1 MINTQKKG
9 DINHTLEKRSSIATN
24 KVLKNTYMLLAMTL
38 AFSALVAAAV
48 VTLNLPSPGFII
60 TLVGVY
66 GLMYLTEKNRNNSM
80 GILFVFM
87 FTGFLGYTVGPLINR
102 YLGAGMGDI
111 VVMAFAGTAFTFF
124 ALSAYVLTTKKD
136 MSFLNGMMMAGFV
149 VLLIAMVGNFFLQ
162 IPALSLAISA
172 MFILFS
178 SAAILMQT
186 SSIIHGGETS
196 YISAT
201 VTIFLSLYN
210 IFVSLL
216 QILGIMGSDD

>member
-1 MINTQKKG
+1 MQQRTIQTQSQASV
-9 DINHTLEKRSSIATN
+9 LATN

-38 AFSALVAAAV
+38 AFSALVASAV
-48 VTLNLPSPGFII
+48 VTLNLPSPGIII
-60 TLVGVY
+60 TLIGVY

-80 GILFVFM
+80 GILFVFL
-87 FTGFLGYTVGPLINR
+87 FTGFLGYTVGPLINM
-102 YLGAGMGDI
+102 YLGAGMGD
-111 VVMAFAGTAFTFF
+111 VVVLALAGTAFTFF

-136 MSFLNGMMMAGFV
+136 MSFLSGMMMAGFV
-149 VLLIAMVGNFFLQ
+149 VLIVAMIGNIFLQ

-178 SAAILMQT
+178 SGAILMQT

-201 VTIFLSLYN
+201 VTIFVSLYN

-216 QILGIMGSDD
+216 QILGIMSSDD

>member
-1 MINTQKKG
+1 
-9 DINHTLEKRSSIATN
+9 
-24 KVLKNTYMLLAMTL
+24 V
-38 AFSALVAAAV
+38 VA
-48 VTLNLPSPGFII
+48 LNLPAPGIII

-80 GILFVFM
+80 GILFVFL
-87 FTGFLGYTVGPLINR
+87 FTGFLGYTVGPLISM
-102 YLGAGMGDI
+102 YLGAGMGD
-111 VVMAFAGTAFTFF
+111 VVVLALAGTAFTFF
-124 ALSAYVLTTKKD
+124 GLSAYVLTTKKD

-149 VLLIAMVGNFFLQ
+149 VLIVAMIGNIFLQ

-178 SAAILMQT
+178 SGAILMQT
-186 SSIIHGGETS
+186 SAIIHGGETS

-201 VTIFLSLYN
+201 VTIFVSLYN

-216 QILGIMGSDD
+216 QILGIMGGDD

>member
-1 MINTQKKG
+1 MQQRTIQTQSQASV
-9 DINHTLEKRSSIATN
+9 LATN
-24 KVLKNTYMLLAMTL
+24 KVLRNTYMLLAMTL
-38 AFSALVAAAV
+38 AFSAIIAAAV
-48 VTLNLPSPGFII
+48 VTLNLPAPGFII

-80 GILFVFM
+80 GILFVFL

-102 YLGAGMGDI
+102 YIGAGMGDI
-111 VVMAFAGTAFTFF
+111 VVLAFAGTAFTFF

-136 MSFLNGMMMAGFV
+136 MSFLSGMMMAGFV
-149 VLLIAMVGNFFLQ
+149 VLIVAMIGNIFLQ

-178 SAAILMQT
+178 SGAILMQT

-201 VTIFLSLYN
+201 VTIFVSLYN

>member
-1 MINTQKKG
+1 MQQRTIQTQSQ
-9 DINHTLEKRSSIATN
+9 TSVLATN

-38 AFSALVAAAV
+38 AFSALVAGAV

-80 GILFVFM
+80 GILFVFL
-87 FTGFLGYTVGPLINR
+87 FTGFLGYTIGPLINR

-149 VLLIAMVGNFFLQ
+149 VLIVAMIGNIFLQ

-216 QILGIMGSDD
+216 QILGIMSSDD

>member
-1 MINTQKKG
+1 MQQRTIQTQSQASV
-9 DINHTLEKRSSIATN
+9 LATN

>member
-1 MINTQKKG
+1 
-9 DINHTLEKRSSIATN
+9 
-24 KVLKNTYMLLAMTL
+24 MLLAMTL
-38 AFSALVAAAV
+38 AFSAIIAAAV
-48 VTLNLPSPGFII
+48 VTLNLPAPGFII

-80 GILFVFM
+80 GILFVFL

-102 YLGAGMGDI
+102 YIGAGMGDI
-111 VVMAFAGTAFTFF
+111 VVLAFAGTAFTFF

-136 MSFLNGMMMAGFV
+136 MSFLSGMMMAGFV
-149 VLLIAMVGNFFLQ
+149 VLIVAMIGNIFLQ

-178 SAAILMQT
+178 SGAILMQT

-201 VTIFLSLYN
+201 VTIFVSLYN

>member
-1 MINTQKKG
+1 MQQRTIQTQSQASV
-9 DINHTLEKRSSIATN
+9 LATN

-38 AFSALVAAAV
+38 AFSALVAGAV

-80 GILFVFM
+80 GILFVFL

-102 YLGAGMGDI
+102 YIGAGMGDI

-149 VLLIAMVGNFFLQ
+149 VLIVAMIGNFFLQ

-216 QILGIMGSDD
+216 QILGIMSSDD

>member
-1 MINTQKKG
+1 MQQRTIQTQSQ
-9 DINHTLEKRSSIATN
+9 TSVLATN

-38 AFSALVAAAV
+38 AFSALVASAV
-48 VTLNLPSPGFII
+48 VTLNLPSPGIII

-80 GILFVFM
+80 GILFVFL
-87 FTGFLGYTVGPLINR
+87 FTGFLGYTVGPLINM
-102 YLGAGMGDI
+102 YLGAGMGD
-111 VVMAFAGTAFTFF
+111 VVVLALAGTAFTFF

-136 MSFLNGMMMAGFV
+136 MSFLSGMMMAGFV
-149 VLLIAMVGNFFLQ
+149 VLIVAMIGNIFLQ

-178 SAAILMQT
+178 SGAILMQT

-201 VTIFLSLYN
+201 VTIFVSLYN

-216 QILGIMGSDD
+216 QILGIMSSDD

>member
-1 MINTQKKG
+1 
-9 DINHTLEKRSSIATN
+9 
-24 KVLKNTYMLLAMTL
+24 MLLAMTL

-48 VTLNLPSPGFII
+48 VTLNLPSPGIII
-60 TLVGVY
+60 TLIGVY
-66 GLMYLTEKNRNNSM
+66 GLMFLTEKNRNNSM
-80 GILFVFM
+80 GILFVFL
-87 FTGFLGYTVGPLINR
+87 FTGFLGYTVGPLINM

-111 VVMAFAGTAFTFF
+111 VVLAFAGTAFTFF
-124 ALSAYVLTTKKD
+124 GLSAYVLTTKKD
-136 MSFLNGMMMAGFV
+136 MSFLNGMMMAGFM
-149 VLLIAMVGNFFLQ
+149 VLIVAMIGNIFLQ

-178 SAAILMQT
+178 SGAILMQT

-201 VTIFLSLYN
+201 VTIFVSLYN

>member
-1 MINTQKKG
+1 MQERTIQTQSQASA
-9 DINHTLEKRSSIATN
+9 LATN
-24 KVLKNTYMLLAMTL
+24 KVLRNTYMLLAMTL
-38 AFSALVAAAV
+38 AFSAIIAAAV

-80 GILFVFM
+80 GILFVFL
-87 FTGFLGYTVGPLINR
+87 FTGFLGYTVGPLINM
-102 YLGAGMGDI
+102 YIGAGMGDI
-111 VVMAFAGTAFTFF
+111 VVLAFAGTAFTFF
-124 ALSAYVLTTKKD
+124 GLSAYVLTTKKD
-136 MSFLNGMMMAGFV
+136 MSFLSGMMTAGFV
-149 VLLIAMVGNFFLQ
+149 VLIVAMIGNIFLQ

-178 SAAILMQT
+178 SGAILMQT
-186 SSIIHGGETS
+186 SAIIKGGETS

-201 VTIFLSLYN
+201 VTIFVSLYN

-216 QILGIMGSDD
+216 QILGIMGGDD

>member
-1 MINTQKKG
+1 MQQRTIQTQSQASV
-9 DINHTLEKRSSIATN
+9 LATN
-24 KVLKNTYMLLAMTL
+24 KVLRNTYMLLAMTL
-38 AFSALVAAAV
+38 AFSAIIAAAV
-48 VTLNLPSPGFII
+48 VTLNLPAPGFII

-80 GILFVFM
+80 GILFVFL

-102 YLGAGMGDI
+102 YIGAGMGDI

-149 VLLIAMVGNFFLQ
+149 VLVVAMIGNIFLQ

-216 QILGIMGSDD
+216 QILGVMNSDD

>member
-1 MINTQKKG
+1 MQQRTIQTQSQASV
-9 DINHTLEKRSSIATN
+9 LATN

-38 AFSALVAAAV
+38 AFSALVAGAV

-66 GLMYLTEKNRNNSM
+66 GLMYLTEKNRNNTM
-80 GILFVFM
+80 GILFVFL
-87 FTGFLGYTVGPLINR
+87 FTGFLGYTVSPLINR
-102 YLGAGMGDI
+102 YIGAGMGDI

-136 MSFLNGMMMAGFV
+136 MSFLNGMMMAGVV
-149 VLLIAMVGNFFLQ
+149 VLIVAMIGNIFLQ

-178 SAAILMQT
+178 SAVILMQT

-216 QILGIMGSDD
+216 QILGIMSSDD

>member
-1 MINTQKKG
+1 MQQRTIQTQSQASV
-9 DINHTLEKRSSIATN
+9 LATN

-38 AFSALVAAAV
+38 AFSALVAGAV

-80 GILFVFM
+80 GILFVFL

-102 YLGAGMGDI
+102 YIGAGMGDI

-149 VLLIAMVGNFFLQ
+149 VLIVAMIGNFFLQ

-196 YISAT
+196 YNSAT

-216 QILGIMGSDD
+216 QILGIMSSDD

>member
-1 MINTQKKG
+1 MQQRTIQTQSQASV
-9 DINHTLEKRSSIATN
+9 LATN

-38 AFSALVAAAV
+38 AFSALVAGAV

-66 GLMYLTEKNRNNSM
+66 GLMYLTEKNRNNTM
-80 GILFVFM
+80 GILFVFL

-102 YLGAGMGDI
+102 YIGAGMGDI

-149 VLLIAMVGNFFLQ
+149 VLIVAMIGNIFLQ

-216 QILGIMGSDD
+216 QILGIMSSDD

>member
-1 MINTQKKG
+1 MQQRTIQTQSQASV
-9 DINHTLEKRSSIATN
+9 LATN

-38 AFSALVAAAV
+38 AFSALVAGAV
-48 VTLNLPSPGFII
+48 VTLNLPSPGIII
-60 TLVGVY
+60 TLIGVY

-80 GILFVFM
+80 GILFVFL
-87 FTGFLGYTVGPLINR
+87 FTGFLGYTVGPLINM
-102 YLGAGMGDI
+102 YLGAGMGD
-111 VVMAFAGTAFTFF
+111 VVVLAFAGTAFTFF

-136 MSFLNGMMMAGFV
+136 MSFLRGMMMAGFV
-149 VLLIAMVGNFFLQ
+149 VLIVAMIGNIFLQ

-178 SAAILMQT
+178 SGAILMQT

-201 VTIFLSLYN
+201 VTIFVSLYN

>member
-1 MINTQKKG
+1 
-9 DINHTLEKRSSIATN
+9 
-24 KVLKNTYMLLAMTL
+24 MLLAMTL

-48 VTLNLPSPGFII
+48 VTLNLPSPGIII
-60 TLVGVY
+60 TLIGVY
-66 GLMYLTEKNRNNSM
+66 GLMFLTEKNRNNSM

-87 FTGFLGYTVGPLINR
+87 FTGFLGYTVGPLINM

-111 VVMAFAGTAFTFF
+111 VVLAFAGTAFTFF
-124 ALSAYVLTTKKD
+124 GLSAYVLTTKKD
-136 MSFLNGMMMAGFV
+136 MSFLSGMMMAGFI
-149 VLLIAMVGNFFLQ
+149 VLIIAMVGNIFLQ

-178 SAAILMQT
+178 SGAILMQT

-201 VTIFLSLYN
+201 VTIFVSLYN

>member
-1 MINTQKKG
+1 MQERTIQTQSQASV
-9 DINHTLEKRSSIATN
+9 LETN
-24 KVLKNTYMLLAMTL
+24 KVLRNTYMLLAMTL
-38 AFSALVAAAV
+38 TFSAVVAAAV
-48 VTLNLPSPGFII
+48 VALNLPSPGIII

-66 GLMYLTEKNRNNSM
+66 GLMFLTEKNRNNSM

-87 FTGFLGYTVGPLINR
+87 FTGFLGYTVGPLINA
-102 YLGAGMGDI
+102 YLGAGMGD
-111 VVMAFAGTAFTFF
+111 VVVLALAGTAFTFF
-124 ALSAYVLTTKKD
+124 GLSAYVLTTKKD
-136 MSFLNGMMMAGFV
+136 MSFLSGMMMAGFI
-149 VLLIAMVGNFFLQ
+149 VLIVAMIGNIFLQ

-178 SAAILMQT
+178 SGAILMQT

-201 VTIFLSLYN
+201 VTIFVSLYN

-216 QILGIMGSDD
+216 QILGVMNSDD

>member
-1 MINTQKKG
+1 MQQRTIQTPSQASV
-9 DINHTLEKRSSIATN
+9 LATN

>member
-1 MINTQKKG
+1 MQQRTIQTQSQASV
-9 DINHTLEKRSSIATN
+9 LATN
-24 KVLKNTYMLLAMTL
+24 KVLRNTYMLLAMTL
-38 AFSALVAAAV
+38 AFSAIVAAAV
-48 VTLNLPSPGFII
+48 VTLNLPAPGFII

-80 GILFVFM
+80 GILFVFL

-102 YLGAGMGDI
+102 YIGAGMGDI

-149 VLLIAMVGNFFLQ
+149 VLVVAMIGNIFLQ

-216 QILGIMGSDD
+216 QILGVMNSDD

>member
-1 MINTQKKG
+1 MQQRTIQTQSQASV
-9 DINHTLEKRSSIATN
+9 LATN

-38 AFSALVAAAV
+38 AFSALVAGAV

-66 GLMYLTEKNRNNSM
+66 GLMYLTEKNRNNTM
-80 GILFVFM
+80 GILFVFL

-102 YLGAGMGDI
+102 YIGAGMGDI

-136 MSFLNGMMMAGFV
+136 MSFLNGMMMAGVV
-149 VLLIAMVGNFFLQ
+149 VLIVAMIGNIFLQ

-178 SAAILMQT
+178 SAVILMQT

-216 QILGIMGSDD
+216 QILGIMSSDD

>member
-1 MINTQKKG
+1 
-9 DINHTLEKRSSIATN
+9 
-24 KVLKNTYMLLAMTL
+24 MLLAMTL
-38 AFSALVAAAV
+38 AFSAIIAAAV
-48 VTLNLPSPGFII
+48 VTLNLPAPGFII

-87 FTGFLGYTVGPLINR
+87 FTGFLGYTVGPLINM
-102 YLGAGMGDI
+102 YIGAGMGDI
-111 VVMAFAGTAFTFF
+111 VVLAFAGTAFTFF
-124 ALSAYVLTTKKD
+124 GLSAYVLTTKKD
-136 MSFLNGMMMAGFV
+136 MSFLSGMMMAGFV
-149 VLLIAMVGNFFLQ
+149 VLIVAMIGNIFLQ

-178 SAAILMQT
+178 SGAILMQT

-201 VTIFLSLYN
+201 VTIFVSLYN

-216 QILGIMGSDD
+216 QILGIMSSDD

>member
-1 MINTQKKG
+1 MQQRTIQTQSQASV
-9 DINHTLEKRSSIATN
+9 LATN
-24 KVLKNTYMLLAMTL
+24 KVLRNTYMLLAMTL
-38 AFSALVAAAV
+38 AFSAIIAAAV
-48 VTLNLPSPGFII
+48 VTLNLPAPGFII

-87 FTGFLGYTVGPLINR
+87 FTGFLGYTVGPLINM
-102 YLGAGMGDI
+102 YIGAGMGDI
-111 VVMAFAGTAFTFF
+111 VVLAFAGTAFTFF
-124 ALSAYVLTTKKD
+124 GLSAYVLTTKKD
-136 MSFLNGMMMAGFV
+136 MSFLSGMMMAGFV
-149 VLLIAMVGNFFLQ
+149 VLIVAMIGNIFLQ

-178 SAAILMQT
+178 SGAILMQT

-201 VTIFLSLYN
+201 VTIFVSLYN

-216 QILGIMGSDD
+216 QILGIMSSDD

>member
-1 MINTQKKG
+1 MQQRTIQTQSQASV
-9 DINHTLEKRSSIATN
+9 LATN

-38 AFSALVAAAV
+38 AFSALVAGAV

-80 GILFVFM
+80 GILFVFL

-102 YLGAGMGDI
+102 YIGAGMGDI

-149 VLLIAMVGNFFLQ
+149 VLIVAMIGNIFLQ

-216 QILGIMGSDD
+216 QILGVMSSDD

>member
-1 MINTQKKG
+1 MQQRTIQTQSQASV
-9 DINHTLEKRSSIATN
+9 LATN

-38 AFSALVAAAV
+38 AFSALVAGAV

-80 GILFVFM
+80 GILFVFL

-102 YLGAGMGDI
+102 YIGAGMGDI

-149 VLLIAMVGNFFLQ
+149 VLIVAMIGNIFLQ

-216 QILGIMGSDD
+216 QILGIMSSDD

>member
-1 MINTQKKG
+1 MQQRTIQTQSQASV
-9 DINHTLEKRSSIATN
+9 LATN

-38 AFSALVAAAV
+38 AFSALVAGAV

-80 GILFVFM
+80 GILFVFL

-102 YLGAGMGDI
+102 YIGAGMGDI

-149 VLLIAMVGNFFLQ
+149 VLIVAMIGNIFLQ

-178 SAAILMQT
+178 SAVILMQT

-216 QILGIMGSDD
+216 QILGIMSSDD

>member
-1 MINTQKKG
+1 MQQRTIQTQSQASV
-9 DINHTLEKRSSIATN
+9 LATN

-80 GILFVFM
+80 GILFVFL